1 MIYVLEWVSS
11 MRESVVNIR
20 WMYDICPWMGVE
32 YEGECGKYQ
41 VNVWYM
47 SLNGCRVW
55 GTHSRTN
62 IIHSP
67 YIYHT
72 PPHTRHLFKDIYHT
86 FTWYLPHP
94 PSYSTPIQGHIS
106 YIHLIFTTLSFIL
119 DTYSRTYIIHS
130 PDIYHTLP
138 HTWHPFKDIYHTF
151 TWYLPHSPSYS
162 TPIQGHIS
170 YIHLI
175 FTTLSL
181 ILDTHSRTYIIHS
194 PDIYHTLLHT
204 RHLFKDIYHTFT
216 WYLPHSP

>member
-47 SLNGCRVW
+47 SLNGCRV
-55 GTHSRTN
+55 
-62 IIHSP
+62 
-67 YIYHT
+67 
-72 PPHTRHLFKDIYHT
+72 
-86 FTWYLPHP
+86 
-94 PSYSTPIQGHIS
+94 TPIQGHIS

-119 DTYSRTYIIHS
+119 DTHSRTYIIYS

-138 HTWHPFKDIYHTF
+138 HTRHLFKNIYHTF

-162 TPIQGHIS
+162 TPIQG
-170 YIHLI
+170 Y
-175 FTTLSL
+175 
-181 ILDTHSRTYIIHS
+181 
-194 PDIYHTLLHT
+194 DICPWIGVEYEGESG
-204 RHLFKDIYHTFT
+204 KYQVNI
-216 WYLPHSP
+216 WYMFLNRCRVWGRVW